1 MPNIVGIGN
10 EQVPTNAML
19 GGLAYQDPDHANL
32 TEVEIENI
40 AVIKANV
47 NETVNQIYVY
57 NTALDSDGG
66 AWRHRCQHTSWY
78 NEASSATRGTKKDFP
93 AVAVLTLTSTSLKIY
108 DANDPNGE
116 LWGHYTQL
124 SWDNSYNSVC
134 ALNGIILIGNFDFS
148 NAWSGWGSLRLN
160 FPKDEMVNDCN
171 TIGYSSYQGGTTR
184 HLLTSTDYR
193 YTGDEKR
200 QITWTSY
207 YISCVDMVVA
217 SDCVTDPD
225 TKLPVPHIVTGTVT
239 FNSINGHVQFAY
251 PVGIPGGRTW
261 TQTATNGGYGSEK
274 FRSVK
279 WLNGFW
285 FLACTEHVSGVV
297 GLRQNLYE
305 RTSPVGTLGGE
316 STLLNHRLINGFS
329 FDTDNVNWQTGLGS
343 GAGNGIYQ
351 QRSTASKDG
360 NFDIGYNTTA
370 GYQGL
375 NRVIFNANGTL
386 ADQKGYHVDESAVAY
401 ITADYNSGYMPNHIK
416 SAIMADTATEDTT
429 NYALTATQ
437 AVVDRLTSETYTNGA
452 TSWQQVDNASTDNG
466 YVAIQ
471 MNGLTVGQ
479 TYKISITLDNNAAL
493 DSTYQHGVIHKNG
506 LTGEVKTE
514 FPAWNKTNGSSE
526 TLTAYF
532 TAYST
537 NTDDLILYTNAI
549 TLNVTNFSVTATNV
563 KVGMP
568 NLATKCTF
576 HATARLTS
584 HTYASGKTA
593 WQQVDNASTDN
604 GYVMLYLRPL
614 EVGKKYFIS
623 IRASTGATLDGGYNN
638 KIHFNGRA
646 TDVNLDNAG
655 WINSGTGGVH
665 YSATFTAT
673 HTADDALVLY
683 ANAQTINWSQFVLRE
698 VPNDQINS
706 PNGATDRSENRDHAF
721 VLGQL
726 GREPVAEGAELL
738 GYGPDWSGDNYII
751 EPHNTKYS
759 FGTGNDFMVMVWLY
773 PTSDSGT
780 YQFILELDPWR
791 GTNQNRFYFIR
802 RGSNTRLYLPWDS
815 DVAGSEIPLN
825 EWTFVCAGRKNSGT
839 TGVVYVNGESVGD
852 GTDLWNSSNNLT
864 QTGSTYWGVYPKDAS
879 NTYEWHGYM
888 SLGRIMGKCPDTQM
902 IRRIY
907 EDERKLFQPN
917 AKCTLTGAPH
927 VGTTSTNI
935 KALGYDKVKDILHVG
950 TPSGRSDFRG
960 LNRINSTTKH
970 ITTAISASD
979 GLIAE
984 Q

>member
-40 AVIKANV
+40 AAIKANV

-93 AVAVLTLTSTSLKIY
+93 AVAVLTLTETSLKIY

-134 ALNGIILIGNFDFS
+134 ALNGIILIGNFNFS
-148 NAWSGWGSLRLN
+148 NAWSGWGTLRLN

-171 TIGYSSYQGGTTR
+171 TIDYSSYQGGTTR
-184 HLLTSTDYR
+184 HFLTSTDYR

-225 TKLPVPHIVTGTVT
+225 TKLPVPHIATGTVT
-239 FNSINGHVQFAY
+239 FNSINNHVQLAY
-251 PVGIPGGRTW
+251 TSGFPGSRTW
-261 TQTATNGGYGSEK
+261 TQTASNGGYGSERY
-274 FRSVK
+274 RSVK

-285 FLACTEHVSGVV
+285 IFAGTEHVSGVV
-297 GLRQNLYE
+297 GLRQHLYE
-305 RTSPVGTLGGE
+305 RTPPFGGGGE
-316 STLLNHRLINGFS
+316 STTLVHRLINGFS
-329 FDTDNVNWQTGLGS
+329 FDTDGENWQSGLGS

-351 QRSTASKDG
+351 GRSVASKDG

-375 NRVIFNANGTL
+375 NRLIFNANSTTGNPK
-386 ADQKGYHVDESAVAY
+386 AYNKAESAVAY
-401 ITADYNSGYMPNHIK
+401 ITADYNSGYMPNDIK

-493 DSTYQHGVIHKNG
+493 DGTYQHGVIHKNS
-506 LTGEVKTE
+506 LTGEVKTS
-514 FPAWNKTNGSSE
+514 FHAWNKTNGSSE

-532 TAYST
+532 TAYSE
-537 NTDDLILYTNAI
+537 NTDDLILYANAI

-568 NLATKCTF
+568 NLATKCVF

-584 HTYASGKTA
+584 HTYANGKTA
-593 WQQVDNASTDN
+593 WQQVDNSSTDN
-604 GYVMLYLRPL
+604 GYVMIYLRPL

-623 IRASTGATLDGGYNN
+623 LRANTGATLDGGYNN

-683 ANAQTINWSQFVLRE
+683 ANAQTINFSQFVLRE
-698 VPNDQINS
+698 IPDSQVVS
-706 PNGATDRSENRDHAF
+706 ANGATDRSKNRDHAF

-759 FGTGNDFMVMVWLY
+759 FGTSNDFMVMVWLY
-773 PTSDSGT
+773 PTDNTNT

-802 RGSNTRLYLPWDS
+802 KNDTRLYLPWDS
-815 DVAGSEIPLN
+815 DVTGSEVPLN

-839 TGVVYVNGESVGD
+839 TGVVYVNGESVSD
-852 GTDLWNSSNNLT
+852 GTDTWGSSHNLT
-864 QTGSTYWGVYPKDAS
+864 QTGSTYWGVYPKDPS
-879 NTYEWHGYM
+879 NLYEWHGYM
-888 SLGRIMGKCPDTQM
+888 SLGRIMGGCPDTQM

>member
-1 MPNIVGIGN
+1 MPNIVGIGK

-40 AVIKANV
+40 AAIKSKV
-47 NETVNQIYVY
+47 NEHVNQIYVY

-78 NEASSATRGTKKDFP
+78 NETPSATRGTKKDFP
-93 AVAVLTLTSTSLKIY
+93 VVAVLTLTSTSLKIY
-108 DANDPNGE
+108 DANDPDGE

-134 ALNGIILIGNFDFS
+134 ALNGIILIGNFNFT
-148 NAWSGWGSLRLN
+148 NTWTGWGTLRLN
-160 FPKDEMVNDCN
+160 FPKDEMVNDCSN
-171 TIGYSSYQGGTTR
+171 VSYSSYQGGTTR
-184 HLLTSTDYR
+184 YLLTSTDYR

-200 QITWTSY
+200 KIAWTSY

-239 FNSINGHVQFAY
+239 FNSVNGHVQFAY
-251 PVGIPGGRTW
+251 ASGLPGGRTW
-261 TQTATNGGYGSEK
+261 TQTAANGGYGSDK
-274 FRSVK
+274 YRSVK

-285 FLACTEHVSGVV
+285 IFAGTEHVSGVV
-297 GLRQNLYE
+297 GFRQHLYE
-305 RTSPVGTLGGE
+305 RTPPKGGGGE
-316 STLLNHRLINGFS
+316 STTLVHRLINGFS
-329 FDTDNVNWQTGLGS
+329 FDTDNVNWQTGVGS

-351 QRSTASKDG
+351 QRSTANKDG

-375 NRVIFNANGTL
+375 NRVIFNANSTL
-386 ADQKGYHVDESAVAY
+386 ADQKAYHIDESAVAY

-416 SAIMADTATEDTT
+416 TAIMADTATEDTT
-429 NYALTATQ
+429 NYALSGTQ
-437 AVVDRLTSETYTNGA
+437 HAIDRLTSETYTNGA
-452 TSWQQVDNASTDNG
+452 TSWQQVDNSSSDNG
-466 YVAIQ
+466 YVDIAL
-471 MNGLTVGQ
+471 NGLTIGQ
-479 TYKISITLDNNAAL
+479 TYKISVTLDNNAAL
-493 DSTYQHGVIHKNG
+493 DGLYQHGVIHKNG
-506 LTGEVKTE
+506 LTGEVKTS

-532 TAYST
+532 TAYSV
-537 NTDDLILYTNAI
+537 NDDDFILYSNAI

-568 NLATKCTF
+568 NLATKCVY

-584 HTYASGKTA
+584 HTYANGKTA

-604 GYVMLYLRPL
+604 GYVMIYLRPL

-638 KIHFNGRA
+638 KVAFDGRA
-646 TDVNLDNAG
+646 TDVNLDNVG
-655 WINSGTGGVH
+655 WTNSGTGGVH
-665 YSATFTAT
+665 YSAIFTAT
-673 HTADDALVLY
+673 HTTNDAFVLY

-698 VPNDQINS
+698 IVDSQVVS

-751 EPHNTKYS
+751 EPCNTKYS
-759 FGTGNDFMVMVWLY
+759 FGTSNDFMVMVWLY

-780 YQFILELDPWR
+780 YQFIMELDPWR
-791 GTNQNRFYFIR
+791 SVNQNRFFFIR
-802 RGSNTRLYLPWDS
+802 RGDNTRLYLPWDT
-815 DVAGSEIPLN
+815 DVTGSELPLN
-825 EWTFVCAGRKNSGT
+825 EWSFVCAGRKNSGT
-839 TGVVYVNGESVGD
+839 TGVVYVNGESVAD
-852 GTDLWNSSNNLT
+852 GTDLWNSTNNLT
-864 QTGSTYWGVYPKDAS
+864 QTGSTYWGVYPNSPS
-879 NTYEWHGYM
+879 NLYEWHGYM

-950 TPSGRSDFRG
+950 TPTGRSDFRG
-960 LNRINSTTKH
+960 LSRINSTTTAV
-970 ITTAISASD
+970 TTAISASD

>member
-1 MPNIVGIGN
+1 MPNLVGIGN
-10 EQVPTNAML
+10 SQVPTNAML
-19 GGLAYQDPDHANL
+19 GGLAYQDPAHANL

-40 AVIKANV
+40 AAIKSKV
-47 NETVNQIYVY
+47 NESVNQIYVY

-78 NEASSATRGTKKDFP
+78 NEAPSATRGTKKDFP
-93 AVAVLTLTSTSLKIY
+93 AVALLTLTATSLKIY

-124 SWDNSYNSVC
+124 SWDNNYNSVC
-134 ALNGIILIGNFDFS
+134 ALNGIILIGNFNFT

-171 TIGYSSYQGGTTR
+171 TIDYSSYQGGTTR

-225 TKLPVPHIVTGTVT
+225 TKLPVPHIVTATIT
-239 FNSINGHVQFAY
+239 FNSVNGHIQFAY

-261 TQTATNGGYGSEK
+261 TQTATNGGYGGEK
-274 FRSVK
+274 FRTVK

-285 FLACTEHVSGVV
+285 ILACTEHVSGVV

-305 RTSPVGTLGGE
+305 RTSPVDTLGGE

-329 FDTDNVNWQTGLGS
+329 FDTDNVNWQTGVGS

-375 NRVIFNANGTL
+375 NRVIFNANTTT
-386 ADQKGYHVDESAVAY
+386 ADQKGYHIDESAVAY

-416 SAIMADTATEDTT
+416 TAIMADTATEDTT
-429 NYALTATQ
+429 EYALTATQ
-437 AVVDRLTSETYTNGA
+437 SATGRLTSETYDNGD
-452 TSWQQVDNASTDNG
+452 TSFQLVDNASNNNG
-466 YVAIQ
+466 YVAIAL
-471 MNGLTVGQ
+471 NGLTVGQ
-479 TYKISITLDNNAAL
+479 TYKVTVTFDNNATL
-493 DSTYQHGVIHKNG
+493 DSGYNHRVTHKNS
-506 LTGEVKTE
+506 LTGEVSTE
-514 FPAWNKTNGSSE
+514 FPTWNKNNGSSE
-526 TLTAYF
+526 TLTGYF
-532 TAYST
+532 TALSV
-537 NTDDLILYTNAI
+537 NDDDLVIYANGI

-568 NLATKCTF
+568 NLASKCVL

-584 HTYASGKTA
+584 HTYASGATA

-604 GYVMLYLRPL
+604 GYVMIRMRPL
-614 EVGKKYFIS
+614 EVGKKYFVS
-623 IRASTGATLDGGYNN
+623 VRASTGATLDGGYSN
-638 KIHFNGRA
+638 KIDFDGRA
-646 TDVNLDNAG
+646 TTINLDNQG

-665 YSATFTAT
+665 YSAIFTAT
-673 HTADDALVLY
+673 HATDDSLVLY

-698 VPNDQINS
+698 IVDSQVVS
-706 PNGATDRSENRDHAF
+706 ANGATDRSENRDHAF

-751 EPHNTKYS
+751 EPCNTKYS
-759 FGTGNDFMVMVWLY
+759 FGTGDFMVMVWCY

-780 YQFILELDPWR
+780 YQFIMELDPWR
-791 GTNQNRFYFIR
+791 SVNQNRFWFIR
-802 RGSNTRLYLPWDS
+802 RGDNTRIYVPWDS

-825 EWTFVCAGRKNSGT
+825 EWTFVCAGRKNG
-839 TGVVYVNGESVGD
+839 TGVVYVNGESVSD
-852 GTDLWNSSNNLT
+852 GTDVASGYNLT
-864 QTGSTYWGVYPKDAS
+864 QTGSTYWGVYPKSAS
-879 NTYEWHGYM
+879 NIYEWHGYM

-935 KALGYDKVKDILHVG
+935 KAVGYDKVKDILHVG

-960 LNRINSTTKH
+960 LNRINSTT
-970 ITTAISASD
+970 TAVNTAISASD